1 MGEFTFSNALDRLKR
16 FKIRLFLDKDQY
28 VEGTLLDVK
37 EDHLML
43 EMNGK
48 IYYFALDQIHA
59 ITKNAKDNNPL
70 SLEFPLETK
79 KDLNA
84 LLEELRYSWVT
95 ITCNSNQVFKGML
108 SKVTEDFLILIN
120 KEEQMYILKTSIIN
134 IFNGLH
140 ENDHSDSKQEQ
151 SSNNEDNSS
160 DSKANLE
167 EITESSE
174 LIKES
179 ATGSDTET
187 RDNAD
192 YKDSMEPA
200 KSEVYDFSMN
210 PLVETIPDSDTN
222 PLVDTISDS
231 DTNPLVE
238 TISDSDTNPFV
249 ETISDSDTNPLVATV
264 SDSDIDPLVDTVSD
278 SDIDPLV
285 DTVSD
290 SDIDPLVDTVS
301 DSKAETITDDSM
313 MGIMKNSIVTGDPG
327 AVIKNSDHIKSEVR
341 ETNNVFADIPSS
353 KGKKQDDTL
362 HDFLTDVLT
371 QKYKGSADTLD
382 KSPKAESDQV
392 SPKKEVKQKEN
403 NNLSDS
409 VFKHPLNPLGS
420 SLRSKKKQPELDK
433 METENPEV
441 PLNNEINTKTEI
453 KTQIIDAKDQKLA
466 LEKQYFSLMKH
477 AEYMYKKIREERLR
491 KTKK

>member
-140 ENDHSDSKQEQ
+140 EDDSSNSKQVQ
-151 SSNNEDNSS
+151 SSNNEDNSP
-160 DSKANLE
+160 DSKAHLE
-167 EITESSE
+167 EVTEMSE
-174 LIKES
+174 LFKEAPADS
-179 ATGSDTET
+179 NTET

-192 YKDSMEPA
+192 SKYSMEPA

-210 PLVETIPDSDTN
+210 PLVETI
-222 PLVDTISDS
+222 SDS
-231 DTNPLVE
+231 DT
-238 TISDSDTNPFV
+238 I
-249 ETISDSDTNPLVATV
+249 
-264 SDSDIDPLVDTVSD
+264 PLVDTVSD
-278 SDIDPLV
+278 SDTIPLV
-285 DTVSD
+285 DT
-290 SDIDPLVDTVS
+290 IS
-301 DSKAETITDDSM
+301 DSKAETINADSM
-313 MGIMKNSIVTGDPG
+313 MGIMKNSIVTGEPG
-327 AVIKNSDHIKSEVR
+327 AVIVNSEHTKSGVR
-341 ETNNVFADIPSS
+341 ETNNVFADIPSRQN
-353 KGKKQDDTL
+353 KKQDDTL

-420 SLRSKKKQPELDK
+420 SLRSKKKQTEL
-433 METENPEV
+433 ETENPEV
-441 PLNNEINTKTEI
+441 PLNNENNAKTEL
-453 KTQIIDAKDQKLA
+453 KTQIINAKDQKLA

-491 KTKK
+491 KPKK

>member
-1 MGEFTFSNALDRLKR
+1 LGEFTFSNALDRLKR
-16 FKIRLFLDKDQY
+16 FKLRLFLDKDQY

-140 ENDHSDSKQEQ
+140 EDDSSNSKQVQ
-151 SSNNEDNSS
+151 SSNNEDNSP
-160 DSKANLE
+160 DSKAHLE
-167 EITESSE
+167 EVTEMSE
-174 LIKES
+174 LFKEAAADS
-179 ATGSDTET
+179 NTET

-192 YKDSMEPA
+192 SKYSMEPA

-210 PLVETIPDSDTN
+210 PLVETISDSDTI

-231 DTNPLVE
+231 DT
-238 TISDSDTNPFV
+238 I
-249 ETISDSDTNPLVATV
+249 
-264 SDSDIDPLVDTVSD
+264 PLVDTVSD
-278 SDIDPLV
+278 SDMSPLV
-285 DTVSD
+285 DTISD
-290 SDIDPLVDTVS
+290 SDMSPLVDTIS
-301 DSKAETITDDSM
+301 DSKAETINADSM
-313 MGIMKNSIVTGDPG
+313 MGIMKNSIVTGEPG
-327 AVIKNSDHIKSEVR
+327 AVIVNSEHTKSGVR
-341 ETNNVFADIPSS
+341 ETNNVFADIPSRQN
-353 KGKKQDDTL
+353 KKQDDTL

-420 SLRSKKKQPELDK
+420 SLRSKKKQTEL
-433 METENPEV
+433 ETENPEV
-441 PLNNEINTKTEI
+441 PLNNENNEKTEL
-453 KTQIIDAKDQKLA
+453 KTQIINAKDQKLA

-491 KTKK
+491 KPKK

>member
-174 LIKES
+174 LIKET

-210 PLVETIPDSDTN
+210 PLVETISDSDTN
-222 PLVDTISDS
+222 PLVD
-231 DTNPLVE
+231 
-238 TISDSDTNPFV
+238 
-249 ETISDSDTNPLVATV
+249 TV

-290 SDIDPLVDTVS
+290 SDMNPLVDTVS

>member
-16 FKIRLFLDKDQY
+16 FKLRLFLDKDQY

-140 ENDHSDSKQEQ
+140 EDDSSNSKQVQ
-151 SSNNEDNSS
+151 SSNNEDNSP
-160 DSKANLE
+160 DSKAHLE
-167 EITESSE
+167 EVTEMSE
-174 LIKES
+174 LFKEAAADS
-179 ATGSDTET
+179 NTET

-192 YKDSMEPA
+192 SKYSMEPA

-210 PLVETIPDSDTN
+210 PLVETISDSDTI

-231 DTNPLVE
+231 DT
-238 TISDSDTNPFV
+238 I
-249 ETISDSDTNPLVATV
+249 
-264 SDSDIDPLVDTVSD
+264 PLVDTVSD
-278 SDIDPLV
+278 SDMSPLV
-285 DTVSD
+285 DTISD
-290 SDIDPLVDTVS
+290 SDMSPLVDTIS
-301 DSKAETITDDSM
+301 DSKAETINADSM
-313 MGIMKNSIVTGDPG
+313 MGIMKNSIVTGEPG
-327 AVIKNSDHIKSEVR
+327 AVIVNSEHTKSGVR
-341 ETNNVFADIPSS
+341 ETNNVFADIPSRQN
-353 KGKKQDDTL
+353 KKQDDTL

-420 SLRSKKKQPELDK
+420 SLRSKKKQTEL
-433 METENPEV
+433 ETENPEV
-441 PLNNEINTKTEI
+441 PLNNENNEKTEL
-453 KTQIIDAKDQKLA
+453 KTQIINAKDQKLA

-491 KTKK
+491 KPKK

>member
-1 MGEFTFSNALDRLKR
+1 VVLLGEFTFSNALDRLKR

-174 LIKES
+174 LIKET

-222 PLVDTISDS
+222 PLVDTVSDS
-231 DTNPLVE
+231 DIDPLVY
-238 TISDSDTNPFV
+238 
-249 ETISDSDTNPLVATV
+249 TV
-264 SDSDIDPLVDTVSD
+264 SDSDIDPLVY
-278 SDIDPLV
+278 
-285 DTVSD
+285 
-290 SDIDPLVDTVS
+290 TVS

-327 AVIKNSDHIKSEVR
+327 AVIKNSDHIKREVR

>member
-140 ENDHSDSKQEQ
+140 EDDSSNSKQVQ
-151 SSNNEDNSS
+151 SSNNEDNSP
-160 DSKANLE
+160 DSKAHLE
-167 EITESSE
+167 EVTEMSE
-174 LIKES
+174 LFKEAPADS
-179 ATGSDTET
+179 NTET

-192 YKDSMEPA
+192 SKYSMEPA

-210 PLVETIPDSDTN
+210 PLVETI
-222 PLVDTISDS
+222 SDS
-231 DTNPLVE
+231 DT
-238 TISDSDTNPFV
+238 I
-249 ETISDSDTNPLVATV
+249 
-264 SDSDIDPLVDTVSD
+264 PLVDTVSD
-278 SDIDPLV
+278 SDTIPLV

-290 SDIDPLVDTVS
+290 SDMSPLVDTIS
-301 DSKAETITDDSM
+301 DSKAETINADSM
-313 MGIMKNSIVTGDPG
+313 MGIMKNSIVTGEPG
-327 AVIKNSDHIKSEVR
+327 AVIVNSEHTKSGVR
-341 ETNNVFADIPSS
+341 ETNNVFADIPSRQN
-353 KGKKQDDTL
+353 KKQDDTL

-420 SLRSKKKQPELDK
+420 SLRSKKKQTEL
-433 METENPEV
+433 ETENPEV
-441 PLNNEINTKTEI
+441 PLNNENNEKTEL
-453 KTQIIDAKDQKLA
+453 KTQIINAKDQKLA

-491 KTKK
+491 KPKK

>member
-1 MGEFTFSNALDRLKR
+1 LGEFTFSNALDRLKG

-140 ENDHSDSKQEQ
+140 EDDSSNSKQVQ
-151 SSNNEDNSS
+151 SSNNEDNSP
-160 DSKANLE
+160 DSKAHLE
-167 EITESSE
+167 EVTEMSE
-174 LIKES
+174 LFKEAAADS
-179 ATGSDTET
+179 NTET

-192 YKDSMEPA
+192 SKYSMEPA

-210 PLVETIPDSDTN
+210 PLVETISDSDTI

-231 DTNPLVE
+231 DT
-238 TISDSDTNPFV
+238 I
-249 ETISDSDTNPLVATV
+249 
-264 SDSDIDPLVDTVSD
+264 PLVDTVSD
-278 SDIDPLV
+278 SDTIPLV

-290 SDIDPLVDTVS
+290 SDTIPLVDTVS
-301 DSKAETITDDSM
+301 DSDMSPLVDTISDSDMSPLVDTISDSKAETINADSM
-313 MGIMKNSIVTGDPG
+313 MGIMKNSIVTGEPG
-327 AVIKNSDHIKSEVR
+327 AVIVNSEHTKSGVR
-341 ETNNVFADIPSS
+341 ETNNVFADIPSRQN
-353 KGKKQDDTL
+353 KKQDDTL

-420 SLRSKKKQPELDK
+420 SLRSKKKQTEL
-433 METENPEV
+433 ETENPEV
-441 PLNNEINTKTEI
+441 PLNNENNEKTEL
-453 KTQIIDAKDQKLA
+453 KTQIINAKDQKLA

-491 KTKK
+491 KPKK

>member
-140 ENDHSDSKQEQ
+140 EDDSSNSKQVQ
-151 SSNNEDNSS
+151 SSNNEDNSP
-160 DSKANLE
+160 DSKAHLE
-167 EITESSE
+167 EVTEMSE
-174 LIKES
+174 LFKEAPADS
-179 ATGSDTET
+179 NTET

-192 YKDSMEPA
+192 SKYSMEPA

-210 PLVETIPDSDTN
+210 PLVETI
-222 PLVDTISDS
+222 SDS
-231 DTNPLVE
+231 DT
-238 TISDSDTNPFV
+238 I
-249 ETISDSDTNPLVATV
+249 
-264 SDSDIDPLVDTVSD
+264 PLVDTVSD
-278 SDIDPLV
+278 SDTIPLV

-290 SDIDPLVDTVS
+290 SDTIPLVDTVS
-301 DSKAETITDDSM
+301 DSDTIPLVDTISDSKAETINADSM
-313 MGIMKNSIVTGDPG
+313 MGIMKNSIVTGEPG
-327 AVIKNSDHIKSEVR
+327 AVIVNSEHTKSGVR
-341 ETNNVFADIPSS
+341 ETNNVFADIPSRQN
-353 KGKKQDDTL
+353 KKQDDTL

-420 SLRSKKKQPELDK
+420 SLRSKKKQTEL
-433 METENPEV
+433 ETENPEV
-441 PLNNEINTKTEI
+441 PLNNENNAKTEL
-453 KTQIIDAKDQKLA
+453 KTQIINAKDQKLA

-491 KTKK
+491 KPKK

>member
-108 SKVTEDFLILIN
+108 SKVTKDFLILIN

-174 LIKES
+174 LIKET

-222 PLVDTISDS
+222 PLVDT
-231 DTNPLVE
+231 
-238 TISDSDTNPFV
+238 
-249 ETISDSDTNPLVATV
+249 V
-264 SDSDIDPLVDTVSD
+264 SDSDIDPLVDTVSDSDMNPLVDTVSD

>member
-140 ENDHSDSKQEQ
+140 EDDSSNSKQVQ
-151 SSNNEDNSS
+151 SSNNEDNSP
-160 DSKANLE
+160 DSKAHLE
-167 EITESSE
+167 EVTEMSE
-174 LIKES
+174 LFKEAPADS
-179 ATGSDTET
+179 NTET

-192 YKDSMEPA
+192 SKYSMEPA

-210 PLVETIPDSDTN
+210 PLVETISDSDTI

-231 DTNPLVE
+231 DT
-238 TISDSDTNPFV
+238 I
-249 ETISDSDTNPLVATV
+249 
-264 SDSDIDPLVDTVSD
+264 PLVDTVSD
-278 SDIDPLV
+278 SDMSPLV
-285 DTVSD
+285 DTISD
-290 SDIDPLVDTVS
+290 SI
-301 DSKAETITDDSM
+301 AETINADSM
-313 MGIMKNSIVTGDPG
+313 MGIMKNSIVTGEPG
-327 AVIKNSDHIKSEVR
+327 AVIVNSEHTKSGVR
-341 ETNNVFADIPSS
+341 ETNNVFADIPSRQN
-353 KGKKQDDTL
+353 KKQDDTL

-420 SLRSKKKQPELDK
+420 SLRSKKKQTEL
-433 METENPEV
+433 ETENPEV
-441 PLNNEINTKTEI
+441 PLNNENNAKTEL
-453 KTQIIDAKDQKLA
+453 KTQIINAKDQKLA

-491 KTKK
+491 KPKK

>member
-140 ENDHSDSKQEQ
+140 EDDSSNSKQVQ
-151 SSNNEDNSS
+151 SSNNEDNSP
-160 DSKANLE
+160 DSKAHLE
-167 EITESSE
+167 EVTEMSE
-174 LIKES
+174 LFQEAPADS
-179 ATGSDTET
+179 NTET

-192 YKDSMEPA
+192 SKYSMEPA

-210 PLVETIPDSDTN
+210 PLVETISDSDTIPLVDTVSDSDTI

-231 DTNPLVE
+231 DM
-238 TISDSDTNPFV
+238 S
-249 ETISDSDTNPLVATV
+249 
-264 SDSDIDPLVDTVSD
+264 PLVDTIS
-278 SDIDPLV
+278 
-285 DTVSD
+285 
-290 SDIDPLVDTVS
+290 
-301 DSKAETITDDSM
+301 DSM
-313 MGIMKNSIVTGDPG
+313 MGIMKNSIVTGEPG
-327 AVIKNSDHIKSEVR
+327 AVIVNSEHTKNGVR
-341 ETNNVFADIPSS
+341 ETNNVFADIPSRQN
-353 KGKKQDDTL
+353 KKQDDTL

-420 SLRSKKKQPELDK
+420 SLRSKKKQTEL
-433 METENPEV
+433 ETENPEV
-441 PLNNEINTKTEI
+441 PLNNENNEKTEL
-453 KTQIIDAKDQKLA
+453 KTQIINAKDQKLA

-491 KTKK
+491 KPKK